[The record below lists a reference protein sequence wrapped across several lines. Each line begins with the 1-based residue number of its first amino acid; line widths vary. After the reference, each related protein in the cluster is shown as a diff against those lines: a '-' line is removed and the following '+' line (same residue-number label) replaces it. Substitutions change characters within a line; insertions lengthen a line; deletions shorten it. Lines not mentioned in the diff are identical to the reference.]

1 MRSPLWSVSKTES
14 RQATQRV
21 AICKCVKGAQREE
34 RNLVGIKSNVEE
46 KARLEDY
53 SIVYYDQ
60 LAIKHYKLQIH
71 GSLFVIH

>member
-1 MRSPLWSVSKTES
+1 MRSPLWSISETES
-14 RQATQRV
+14 RQATQCV
-21 AICKCVKGAQREE
+21 ATCECLKGAQREE

-53 SIVYYDQ
+53 SIAYYYQ
-60 LAIKHYKLQIH
+60 LTIKHYKLQIN